1 MRILGIESSSLVASV
16 AIVTD
21 DVVTAEYTV
30 NLKKTHSQTLLPMID
45 QMMGM
50 LEEELATVD
59 AIAVSGGPGS
69 FTGLRIGS
77 ATGKG
82 LGLALGKPLI
92 HVPTMDAMAYNLY
105 GTSSLICP
113 IMDARRNQVYTGLY
127 HYRDSFEVVREQWPA
142 DIRELAEELNRI
154 GEKVIFLGD
163 GVPVCRHIIE
173 EEIKVPCEFAPAH
186 VNRQRAA
193 AVAALGAVYYSQG
206 KIEDASEHK
215 PDYLRKSQAE
225 REREVAERQGEMDKL
240 AAGIV
245 VVEKSGE

>member
-16 AIVTD
+16 AVVTD
-21 DVVTAEYTV
+21 DVVTAEYTL

-50 LEEELATVD
+50 LEMDLETVD

-82 LGLALGKPLI
+82 LGMALNKPLI
-92 HVPTMDAMAYNLY
+92 HIPTVDAMAYSLY
-105 GTSSLICP
+105 GAAALICP
-113 IMDARRNQVYTGLY
+113 IMDARRSQVYTGLY
-127 HYRDSFEVVREQWPA
+127 RFSDGFQVVKEQWPA
-142 DIRELAEELNRI
+142 DIHELLAELNER

-163 GVPVCRHIIE
+163 GVPVCRHMIE
-173 EEIKVPCEFAPAH
+173 EELTVPFEFAPAH
-186 VNRQRAA
+186 VSRQRAA
-193 AVAALGAVYYSQG
+193 AVASLGMIYFKEG
-206 KIEDASEHK
+206 KTESAKEHR

-245 VVEKSGE
+245 VVERE

>member
-45 QMMGM
+45 QMMGL
-50 LEEELATVD
+50 LEMELDTVD

-82 LGLALGKPLI
+82 LGLALNKPLI

-105 GTSSLICP
+105 GANALICP
-113 IMDARRNQVYTGLY
+113 IMDARRSQVYTGLY
-127 HYRDSFEVVREQWPA
+127 RFLDSFEVMREQWPS
-142 DIRELAEELNRI
+142 DIRDLTQELNRM

-173 EEIKVPCEFAPAH
+173 ETMNVPFEFAPAH
-186 VNRQRAA
+186 VNRQRGAS
-193 AVAALGAVYYSQG
+193 VAALGAVYYEQG
-206 KIEDASEHK
+206 RLQTASEHK

-245 VVEKSGE
+245 VVER

>member
-45 QMMGM
+45 QMMGL
-50 LEEELATVD
+50 LEVELDTVD

-82 LGLALGKPLI
+82 LGLALNKPLI

-105 GTSSLICP
+105 GANALICP
-113 IMDARRNQVYTGLY
+113 IMDARRSQVYTGLY
-127 HYRDSFEVVREQWPA
+127 RF
-142 DIRELAEELNRI
+142 
-154 GEKVIFLGD
+154 
-163 GVPVCRHIIE
+163 
-173 EEIKVPCEFAPAH
+173 
-186 VNRQRAA
+186 
-193 AVAALGAVYYSQG
+193 
-206 KIEDASEHK
+206 
-215 PDYLRKSQAE
+215 
-225 REREVAERQGEMDKL
+225 
-240 AAGIV
+240 
-245 VVEKSGE
+245 